1 MQSEAEYHILHILR
15 RQTEVLEEMACL
27 LRRISKELLPP
38 ELQSSGATVQTVGP
52 VATPWR

>member
-15 RQTEVLEEMACL
+15 RQTEVLEELVCV

-38 ELQSSGATVQTVGP
+38 ELQSSGAKVETLKS
-52 VATPWR
+52 RL